1 MTAYISAPDLDFYL
15 EVFDASA
22 KEVQLRVAELVRE
35 QAAIGVGP
43 GRGTF
48 INFAALAAARVTSDS
63 PALWIAYLSGGHP
76 RACVKITLKDLEPL
90 R

>member
-22 KEVQLRVAELVRE
+22 KEVQLRLAELVQQ
-35 QAAIGVGP
+35 QASIAVGP

-48 INFAALAAARVTSDS
+48 INFAARGAVRVTSDS
-63 PALWIAYLSGGHP
+63 PAQWITYLSGGNP
-76 RACVKITLKDLEPL
+76 RTRVKITLRDLEAL